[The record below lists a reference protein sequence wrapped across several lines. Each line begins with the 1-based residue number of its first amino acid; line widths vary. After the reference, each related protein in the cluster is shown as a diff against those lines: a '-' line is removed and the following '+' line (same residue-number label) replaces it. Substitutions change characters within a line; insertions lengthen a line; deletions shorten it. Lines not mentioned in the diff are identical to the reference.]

1 MSKPVK
7 QSVSIA
13 VFDVEGHV
21 LVVQR
26 PEDDED
32 LPNAWGLPASS
43 LRQGETFE
51 DAVVRTG
58 REKLGVTLRPIA
70 ELQRG
75 SIERGR
81 YTLEMR
87 LYSAS
92 IVAGTIRVPQPVRG
106 VTQYADWRWGSGDTL
121 LPAAQAGSLC
131 CRLYLDWEGSRC

>member
-43 LRQGETFE
+43 LRAGRRGE
-51 DAVVRTG
+51 DAVVCTG
-58 REKLGVTLRPIA
+58 REKLGAHLRA
-70 ELQRG
+70 MEEL
-75 SIERGR
+75 EC
-81 YTLEMR
+81 
-87 LYSAS
+87 
-92 IVAGTIRVPQPVRG
+92 GTVE
-106 VTQYADWRWGSGDTL
+106 TTHWK
-121 LPAAQAGSLC
+121 
-131 CRLYLDWEGSRC
+131 CR